1 MLPSL
6 ATPSEQALRGKP
18 EGQPLFPV
26 RGVLAENSETW
37 DSPRSK
43 NQISGA
49 CDNQTGLPKRERIDG
64 FAIRLLTNTGL
75 SDHPSLDRIGAH

>member
-6 ATPSEQALRGKP
+6 VTPPEQALRGKP
-18 EGQPLFPV
+18 GGQPLFPV

-49 CDNQTGLPKRERIDG
+49 CDNQTGIDDS
-64 FAIRLLTNTGL
+64 AIRLLTNTGL
-75 SDHPSLDRIGAH
+75 SDHPSLDRICAH